1 MTSVTGYHQ
10 THGAAGSPQAGATN
24 THTLKNKKIRLQTFS
39 KQHHPALPNSLSPD
53 LYSLHPSCNSSH
65 PDLLNPTSIESPDA
79 SSPRS
84 LLSISLLP
92 IPSTIHLAQTFTASH
107 LSYPTSFLS
116 ALSASAS
123 SFQPIL
129 HSTYRLIVLKDGSDH
144 NIYQLNIFTVFLL
157 FYKVQTSQ
165 PCL

>member
-24 THTLKNKKIRLQTFS
+24 THTLKNKKISLQAFS
-39 KQHHPALPNSLSPD
+39 KQHPPALPNSLSPD
-53 LYSLHPSCNSSH
+53 LYSSHPSWNSSH
-65 PDLLNPTSIESPDA
+65 PDLLNPTSMSHQMLV
-79 SSPRS
+79 PRD
-84 LLSISLLP
+84 LLSMSLLP
-92 IPSTIHLAQTFTASH
+92 IPTTIHLAQTFTTSH
-107 LSYPTSFLS
+107 LSYPPRFLS
-116 ALSASAS
+116 ALSTSAS

-157 FYKVQTSQ
+157 FYEVQTSQ